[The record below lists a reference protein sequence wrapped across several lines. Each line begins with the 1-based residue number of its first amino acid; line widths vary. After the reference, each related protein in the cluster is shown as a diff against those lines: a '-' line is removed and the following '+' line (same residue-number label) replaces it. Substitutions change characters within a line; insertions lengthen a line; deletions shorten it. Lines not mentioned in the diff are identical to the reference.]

1 MWNVRSIWTCRLIK
15 TYLQIEH
22 LFKSTDGFISNIL
35 HSNTTSFIMIY
46 FDWQYEACK
55 NVLNI
60 FLNHYAI
67 SNWLNNVTFSKHAN
81 SMNTRY
87 KTFPFCFSCVIMALF
102 YKELGNYSELKK
114 STKTIIL
121 NVITVHIIHLISQC
135 IIKFQMD
142 KILFNYNYNT
152 QENCHNQTWCF

>member
-1 MWNVRSIWTCRLIK
+1 MSNQYGHVGLIK

-35 HSNTTSFIMIY
+35 HSNTTLSLVIY
-46 FDWQYEACK
+46 FDWHYEAQKC
-55 NVLNI
+55 LNI

-81 SMNTRY
+81 SMNTKY
-87 KTFPFCFSCVIMALF
+87 KTFPFCFSCVNRALF
-102 YKELGNYSELKK
+102 YKELGNYLELKK
-114 STKTIIL
+114 STKITIL
-121 NVITVHIIHLISQC
+121 NIYNCSYNTFLISQQC

-142 KILFNYNYNT
+142 KILFNYKFVNANKR
-152 QENCHNQTWCF
+152 ELS